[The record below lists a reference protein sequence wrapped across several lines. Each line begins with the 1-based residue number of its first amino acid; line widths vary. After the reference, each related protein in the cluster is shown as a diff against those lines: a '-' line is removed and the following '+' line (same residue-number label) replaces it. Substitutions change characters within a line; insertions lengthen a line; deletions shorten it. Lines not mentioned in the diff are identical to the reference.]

1 LPSILDAI
9 GVEQVASGFM
19 GESTLSPLTASDGE
33 NIAVYDW
40 RLDEPMASRGMVLIV
55 HGLGEHAA
63 RYDHVA
69 RRLNDWGFA
78 VRSYD
83 QYGHGESGGVRGG
96 LPHAHRFF
104 DDLADVVDE
113 TRLRMHSTQPLIL
126 LGHSMGGLVAA
137 QFVLRKLRGVEALVL
152 SSPALDAGLSTVQKL
167 LLTTLPKIAP
177 NLRVANGLNAAY
189 ISRDPAVVNAYRQD
203 PLVHDRISARLAQFI
218 AHEGAEVIA
227 QAPTWAVPTLLM
239 YAGAD
244 RLVNPAGSRAFTQV
258 APKALV
264 HSHCFEPMYHEILNE
279 PDSALVFE
287 RLRAWLD
294 LRFR

>member
-1 LPSILDAI
+1 
-9 GVEQVASGFM
+9 M

-33 NIAVYDW
+33 NIALYDW

-69 RRLNDWGFA
+69 RRLNSWGFA

-96 LPHAHRFF
+96 LPHARRLF

-113 TRLRMHSTQPLIL
+113 TRYRMHSTQPLIL

-152 SSPALDAGLSTVQKL
+152 SSPALDAGLNPVQKL
-167 LLTTLPKIAP
+167 LLATLPKIAP
-177 NLRVANGLNAAY
+177 NVCVGNGLKVSY
-189 ISRDPAVVNAYRQD
+189 LSHDPMVVKMYQQD
-203 PLVHDRISARLAQFI
+203 PLVHDRISARLAEFI
-218 AHEGAEVIA
+218 AHEGADVIA
-227 QAPTWAVPTLLM
+227 QALTWTTPTLLM

-244 RLVNPAGSRAFTQV
+244 RLVNPAGSRAFAQAT
-258 APKALV
+258 PKAVV
-264 HSHCFEPMYHEILNE
+264 HSHCFEHMYHEIFNE
-279 PDSALVFE
+279 PDNALVFE
-287 RLRAWLD
+287 LLRAWLNV
-294 LRFR
+294 RFR